1 VKSARR
7 FSSGKMNDPL
17 YPNQLAEVLELKDVR
32 FGTKLR
38 LGAVHQAHI
47 LLRSVRNFCQSADE
61 ALGDAHVPQYG
72 RLLGAGKEV
81 LAEVRA
87 WSVANSKAIWSRM
100 IDHRDRLPL
109 GHDGYLKLWAL
120 GRPKLGYQY
129 VLLDEAQDTNPV
141 VLGVHGHPSAQIV
154 YVGDKLLLATHFRN
168 QTAHRAVRLGLDGR
182 RSSLWLTKGM
192 DAAPTSPLVARHVW
206 RASDG
211 GSGGMASANALSQL

>member
-1 VKSARR
+1 MCD
-7 FSSGKMNDPL
+7 SGRSC
-17 YPNQLAEVLELKDVR
+17 A
-32 FGTKLR
+32 
-38 LGAVHQAHI
+38 
-47 LLRSVRNFCQSADE
+47 SVRCIRRTFFCAACEISAK
-61 ALGDAHVPQYG
+61 VPTKHWVTLTFRKYG

-168 QTAHRAVRLGLDGR
+168 QTAHRAVRLGLDG
-182 RSSLWLTKGM
+182 
-192 DAAPTSPLVARHVW
+192 
-206 RASDG
+206 
-211 GSGGMASANALSQL
+211 